1 LKRFRGFIQKEMT
14 MAEQKSVRS
23 DSGMNLGFLTGL
35 FKQFRLVWLLM
46 QDGRVP
52 LWMKSVVPL
61 SLLYVIS
68 PLDFVPDVFLGFGQ
82 LDDLGVILLG
92 MTLFVKLC
100 PQNIVEYYRNQLE
113 YGPEDDHEAVDTS
126 YRVMDE
132 D

>member
-1 LKRFRGFIQKEMT
+1 
-14 MAEQKSVRS
+14 MAEQKPARFQPSA
-23 DSGMNLGFLTGL
+23 NLGFLMGI

-52 LWMKSVVPL
+52 LWIKSFVPL

-68 PLDFVPDVFLGFGQ
+68 PLDFIPDVVLGFGQ

-92 MTLFVKLC
+92 MALFVKMC
-100 PQNIVEYYRNQLE
+100 PPNIVEHYQNQLE
-113 YGPEDDHEAVDTS
+113 YGSDADGEAVDTT
-126 YRVMDE
+126 YRVVDE